1 MKTETVSSLCPS
13 LPSPAGSPA
22 FPQFKA
28 YFKLYLF
35 FPCSLFLLDNM
46 HVIMKIYSDEAAL
59 WRDGCVR
66 GSPPPMS
73 AYSVGIRTTVV
84 LE

>member
-1 MKTETVSSLCPS
+1 M
-13 LPSPAGSPA
+13 
-22 FPQFKA
+22 
-28 YFKLYLF
+28 
-35 FPCSLFLLDNM
+35 FLLDNM